1 MLCISPSPVIQK
13 TQQKM
18 EKQDLE
24 AASRRLVIIGGGVA
38 GSYLAKS
45 FQFKADVTLIDPK
58 EYFEIPWASMRAMVE
73 PSIAKRSVINHREY
87 FTNGQVITSS
97 AVNVTETEV
106 STADGQLIPYDF
118 LVIATGHSDPVP
130 ESKTERLNQYKAES
144 QKINS
149 AGSILI
155 VGGGPTGVEL
165 AGEIAFD
172 FPDKKVTLVHS
183 GSRLLEFI
191 GTKASDKTLHWL
203 KSKKVEVKLEQRV
216 NLDSVSDESKTYQTS
231 AGEIINADCH
241 FLCTGTPLGSAWLKE
256 TMLKNNIDTHGRLMV
271 DENLRVK
278 GQKNIFAIGDITD
291 IPEIKEGF
299 LAQKHADVAAKNLKL
314 LMTGGNESKM
324 ATYKP
329 SSAMAVVSLGRR
341 DAVAQ
346 LPFATIIGRIPGW
359 IKSGDLVVGRTRK
372 QMGLEPHVV
381 DD

>member
-1 MLCISPSPVIQK
+1 MK
-13 TQQKM
+13 TQ
-18 EKQDLE
+18 ENE

-38 GSYLAKS
+38 GSFLAKS
-45 FQFKADVTLIDPK
+45 FQFQADVTLIDPK
-58 EYFEIPWASMRAMVE
+58 EYFEIPWASMRAMVD
-73 PSIAKRSVINHREY
+73 PSIAKRSVINHRDY
-87 FTNGQVITSS
+87 FTNGQLVISS

-106 STADGQLIPYDF
+106 MTADGQLIPYDF
-118 LVIATGHSDPVP
+118 LVIATGHSEPVP

-149 AGSILI
+149 ASSILI

-172 FPDKKVTLVHS
+172 YPDKKVTMVHS
-183 GSRLLEFI
+183 GSRLLDFI
-191 GTKASDKTLHWL
+191 GQKASDKTLHWM

-216 NLDSVSDESKTYQTS
+216 NLDSVSDETKTYQTS
-231 AGEIINADCH
+231 GGEIISADCH

-256 TMLKNNIDTHGRLMV
+256 TMLKNNLDPHGRLIV
-271 DENLRVK
+271 EENLRVN
-278 GQKNIFAIGDITD
+278 GQNNIFAIGDITD

-299 LAQKHADVAAKNLKL
+299 LAQRHALVAAKNLKL

-329 SSAMAVVSLGRR
+329 SSAVVAIISLGRR

-346 LPFATIIGRIPGW
+346 LPFGTIIGRLPGW

-372 QMGLEPHVV
+372 QMGLQPHVA